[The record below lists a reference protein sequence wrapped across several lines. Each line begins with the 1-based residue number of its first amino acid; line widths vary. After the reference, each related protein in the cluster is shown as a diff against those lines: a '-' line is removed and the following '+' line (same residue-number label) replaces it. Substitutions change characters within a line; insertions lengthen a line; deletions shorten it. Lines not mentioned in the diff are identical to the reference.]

1 MGYCNFVSHDEIN
14 KMHISPSFI
23 CVFRYT
29 GTTAYF
35 VTFRVKQQLGYPDG
49 ARSFPRRFPR
59 RRVLA
64 QPRRLSSRAAV
75 GRPMGIGRAELLVVV
90 APDRPRLRAEHLRA
104 RRTQSRPSP
113 PPSFN
118 SRARAPYLLPPVL
131 ATLANPNPNP
141 TSAWRRT
148 ARSEFQSISGQFRSS
163 ALRSTSLPSSS
174 HG

>member
-1 MGYCNFVSHDEIN
+1 VTTVFSLVRAAMRN
-14 KMHISPSFI
+14 SPFGDPGPLSAS
-23 CVFRYT
+23 CAQASALR
-29 GTTAYF
+29 
-35 VTFRVKQQLGYPDG
+35 RLQLGYPDG